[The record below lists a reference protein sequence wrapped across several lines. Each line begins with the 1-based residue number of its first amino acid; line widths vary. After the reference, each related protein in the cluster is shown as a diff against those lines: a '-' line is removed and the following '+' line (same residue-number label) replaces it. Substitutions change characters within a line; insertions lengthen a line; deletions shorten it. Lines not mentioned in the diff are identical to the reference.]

1 MAETLHRESRQ
12 RLWLALTLFFLNPGF
27 PGLPRGR
34 IRPCKMNAP
43 NVANGNFQRSGI
55 IRLEYLNTAT
65 TVIGNPIKEI
75 ATHGFAGRKFDGHIA
90 PVIKCPSNDP
100 QQLLLRTWIHN
111 LSLEASFRKTISRFL
126 SHRRHP
132 VERLGKHEG
141 TSARVGKER
150 GLDRAGKP
158 GPRTECVFDG

>member
-1 MAETLHRESRQ
+1 MTETLHRESRR
-12 RLWLALTLFFLNPGF
+12 RLWFALTLFFLNPGF
-27 PGLPRGR
+27 PGLPRCR

-43 NVANGNFQRSGI
+43 NVANGNFQRSRV
-55 IRLEYLNTAT
+55 IRLEYLNTGT
-65 TVIGNPIKEI
+65 TAIGNPIKEI
-75 ATHGFAGRKFDGHIA
+75 ATNGFTGRKFECHIA
-90 PVIKCPSNDP
+90 PVIKCPSDDL
-100 QQLLLRTWIHN
+100 QQLLLRTWIHHP
-111 LSLEASFRKTISRFL
+111 SLEGSFRRTISRFL

-158 GPRTECVFDG
+158 GPRTECVFDS